1 MKDVDS
7 SSFKRIWIEFT
18 LYTDKIISD
27 IYCNSV
33 SKCPLDKLKLKFA
46 QLFYETYSPLPM
58 HLRHFLLVF
67 AQCLYILLLRM

>member
-7 SSFKRIWIEFT
+7 SSFKRILIEFT
-18 LYTDKIISD
+18 LYTDIIISD

-33 SKCPLDKLKLKFA
+33 SKCPLDKLKFA

-58 HLRHFLLVF
+58 HFRHFLLVF
-67 AQCLYILLLRM
+67 AQCLFILLLRM

>member
-7 SSFKRIWIEFT
+7 SSFKRILIEYT
-18 LYTDKIISD
+18 LYTDKIIFH

-33 SKCPLDKLKLKFA
+33 SNCPLDKLEFA

-58 HLRHFLLVF
+58 HFRHFFLVF
-67 AQCLYILLLRM
+67 AQCLFILLLRM